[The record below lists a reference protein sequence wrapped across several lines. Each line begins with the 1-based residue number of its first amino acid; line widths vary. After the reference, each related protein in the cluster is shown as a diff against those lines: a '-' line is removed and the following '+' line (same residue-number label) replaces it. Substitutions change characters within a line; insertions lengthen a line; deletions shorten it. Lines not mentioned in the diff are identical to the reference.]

1 MRETLGILLLLFQ
14 AVLILPLAIE
24 LLRTRSGK
32 GVSLLGEMLW
42 VIAGIGWITYGVLS
56 NSVVLMISGSLA
68 FLGSLIVSV
77 LIWNKKPLREKKV
90 SVISAF
96 LTGIVFAL
104 SIVFGGLIGI
114 SLSLSIFGVVQFIPQ
129 AITSW
134 NSLRNGG
141 AEGVPL
147 LGSISRSLYTLTWA
161 FYAGAWFVWGI
172 SVEKIDFPLLTW
184 GLAGC
189 IVFGMQFW
197 SGIMFRT
204 KNSNNLEL
212 AV

>member
-14 AVLILPLAIE
+14 AALILPLTIE

-42 VIAGIGWITYGVLS
+42 VIAGIGWIAYGVLS

-68 FLGSLIVSV
+68 FLGSFIVSLLVWNNKTTKDKKISV
-77 LIWNKKPLREKKV
+77 L
-90 SVISAF
+90 SAF
-96 LTGIVFAL
+96 IVAVVFAL
-104 SIVFGGLIGI
+104 SIVFGGLVGI
-114 SLSLSIFGVVQFIPQ
+114 SLALSVFGIVQFIPQ

-134 NSLRNGG
+134 KSLRNGG

-147 LGSISRSLYTLTWA
+147 LGSISRSLSTLTWA
-161 FYAGAWFVWGI
+161 FYAGAWFIWGI
-172 SVEKIDFPLLTW
+172 AIGKIDFPLLTW

-197 SGIMFRT
+197 SGVKFRM
-204 KNSNNLEL
+204 KNPDNAPL